1 MLFFQAQIG
10 MQKNKGK
17 TLAQLKSEKHENKNI
32 EKKVMWRKKMKKKK
46 KIKKDKKRHKKKK
59 MKKKQ
64 KKEVKT
70 KKKIKDKNI
79 ERTQETNPLPFSR
92 FHMSNFK
99 WV

>member
-59 MKKKQ
+59 MKKNKRR
-64 KKEVKT
+64 KWRR